1 MVYIGSARV
10 DERGKY
16 SGGAVGDQKQTSS
29 NDYKG
34 EVSQQTFY
42 IHSKGWYVL
51 RPKSPKIAQKIAEA
65 MIRACNNK
73 NVGYSQ
79 SDRLGITKY
88 GTGASVLT
96 NCDCSSLVRQCVK
109 EASGKDAGNFN
120 TSNELKCLEATGL
133 FEDAVP
139 YTKGMPLLAGDVLVT
154 KTKGHTAIV
163 TVGDAVNISESTR
176 PTLRVSSKGADVLYL
191 HKQLKK
197 LGYGVNVNSDY
208 FDSVT
213 KACVE
218 NLQASNPPAKVDGVV
233 GKETWKI
240 VDSIK

>member
-16 SGGAVGDQKQTSS
+16 SGGQKGDQKQTST
-29 NDYKG
+29 NDCKG
-34 EVSQQTFY
+34 EVSQQPFY
-42 IHSKGWYVL
+42 VHSKGWYVL
-51 RPKSPKIAQKIAEA
+51 RPKKPKDAQEIARA
-65 MIRACNNK
+65 MIRACNNI

-79 SDRLGITKY
+79 SDRLGIVKDGTASTKP
-88 GTGASVLT
+88 T
-96 NCDCSSLVRQCVK
+96 NGDCSSVVRQCVK
-109 EASGKDAGNFN
+109 EATGKDAGNFN
-120 TSNELKCLEATGL
+120 TSNEVSCLEKTGV
-133 FEDAVP
+133 FEKAVP

-163 TVGDAVNISESTR
+163 TSGDTVIDTGTTR
-176 PTLRVSSKGADVLYL
+176 PTLRVGSKGADVLYL